1 MGTRT
6 HDIWTMDDCIIGAAS
21 NYQGYIYDVAAN
33 ECQPTNDRMR
43 ARWAAICGF
52 FPDMV
57 MGKTVLDIGAHQ
69 GFFCFKA
76 LEHGATAV
84 IGIESNENFY
94 RPLADALTI
103 SPVSKLE
110 WIKAQ
115 WPTTDHRADVVIL
128 LSTIHHLYPAMQ
140 LSEIVTTLAAYTGQV
155 AIVDF
160 PDENDANVRQQGHD
174 PAAYNLRDFDG
185 LVRDAFS
192 EVEVVAAG
200 YNPARHLYILRKSS
214 VE

>member
-6 HDIWTMDDCIIGAAS
+6 HDVFVADGCIIGPAS

-33 ECQPTNDRMR
+33 ECRPTNDRMR
-43 ARWAAICGF
+43 ARWAAICDF
-52 FPDMV
+52 FPDLV

-94 RPLADALTI
+94 RPVADALTI
-103 SPVSKLE
+103 LPVSKLE
-110 WIKAQ
+110 WIKAR
-115 WPTTDHRADVVIL
+115 WPATDHQADVVVL
-128 LSTIHHLYPAMQ
+128 LSTIHHLYPVMS
-140 LSEIVTTLAAYTGQV
+140 LLEIVAALERSTGQI

-160 PDENDANVRQQGHD
+160 PDEHDANVEQQGHD
-174 PAAYNLRDFDG
+174 PIEYNLTVFDG
-185 LVRDAFS
+185 LVRINFQAIS
-192 EVEVVAAG
+192 IKTG
-200 YNPARHLYILRKSS
+200 YNPTRHLYILRKGA
-214 VE
+214 ENE